1 MGAKRIC
8 WLEHDCIFLFKV
20 PLLCSEQHQG
30 TTLFSSALPCSQ
42 VDVCLHVCD
51 SSTSLQ
57 MSLDSLKQWK
67 FLTELQIS
75 G

>member
-1 MGAKRIC
+1 MGAKRIY

-51 SSTSLQ
+51 SSSLLKTS
-57 MSLDSLKQWK
+57 SDSLKQWK
-67 FLTELQIS
+67 SLTELQIS
-75 G
+75 S